1 MVASVGLALAGV
13 SPASAGGPTSRP
25 AAPTAEQRRAA
36 SEAWRASR
44 KAARVAEQQHAD
56 QEIKQLQA
64 DLAGPDDARVA
75 AAARRVEELAA
86 ADRSSKTSRLRMLVQ
101 AKRYA
106 EADAAAAHL
115 IARFAGDTQ
124 TVASLQ
130 KFRVQTLLAA
140 GKPAEALSAAKAY
153 YDVALAQTAD
163 AINTVALCL
172 VWAEPKEKGIARR
185 FKRQQVA
192 GAATRPAAEADP
204 DLGEPI
210 LPAVRVDGGPLEAA
224 IAAIQPDDY
233 AKYVA
238 KGNLLLAAGRAK
250 EARAV
255 FEDAYDLAEGQ
266 DVGPAV
272 ENVARA
278 IRAES
283 GCVGPAN
290 AYLLSLQEK
299 KN

>member
-1 MVASVGLALAGV
+1 MVASVGLALAQV
-13 SPASAGGPTSRP
+13 SPASAGDPSSRP
-25 AAPTAEQRRAA
+25 AEQRPAA
-36 SEAWRASR
+36 SAAWQASR
-44 KAARVAEQQHAD
+44 KAAQEAEQQRKD

-86 ADRSSKTSRLRMLVQ
+86 ADRSSKTSRLGMLVQ

-115 IARFAGDTQ
+115 MARFAGDAP

-130 KFRVQTLLAA
+130 KFRVQTLLGA

-153 YDVALAQTAD
+153 YDVAPLAQTAD

-172 VWAEPKEKGIARR
+172 VWAEPQEKGIARR

-210 LPAVRVDGGPLEAA
+210 LPAVRVDGGPLETA

-250 EARAV
+250 EAREV
-255 FEDAYDLAEGQ
+255 FEDAYDLAEGKN
-266 DVGPAV
+266 VGPAI

-290 AYLLSLQEK
+290 AYILSLQEK